1 MKRKR
6 ALKAYSLAPVETA
19 IAHREDRAR
28 EGGTMLDI
36 VLPIAV
42 LAMLLLFVDQVR
54 RLISL
59 AILNHTIRKALE
71 LDPHSVPL
79 LIARMEPRSR
89 WPDALAGWIM
99 LLGGIALA
107 VAGAFEGSS
116 ARSETF
122 EVAAVA
128 AILGI
133 GVLAYSWFVTRA
145 TPRQ

>member
-1 MKRKR
+1 
-6 ALKAYSLAPVETA
+6 
-19 IAHREDRAR
+19 
-28 EGGTMLDI
+28 
-36 VLPIAV
+36 
-42 LAMLLLFVDQVR
+42 
-54 RLISL
+54 
-59 AILNHTIRKALE
+59 
-71 LDPHSVPL
+71 
-79 LIARMEPRSR
+79 
-89 WPDALAGWIM
+89 M

-116 ARSETF
+116 VRSETF

>member
-1 MKRKR
+1 
-6 ALKAYSLAPVETA
+6 
-19 IAHREDRAR
+19 
-28 EGGTMLDI
+28 MLDI